1 MAKTYEQIVSE
12 LRKQQYSP
20 VYFLH
25 GEEPYYI
32 DKVSDFIE
40 RYVLDESEKSFD
52 QQVLYGRDLG
62 TTDRNTDISPVIAA
76 ARRYPMMA
84 PYQVIIVKEAQ
95 AIKNWDNF
103 DLYCKQPFEKTI
115 LVICY
120 KGKVDKRLKAFKDVV
135 GGEFAMESAPL
146 RDYQINQWITNYI
159 RDWNQQAKATNQ
171 VQIDEKVVQLLADSI
186 GTDLTRITMELQKLI
201 DGRPEGVNVIG
212 MDLVERNI
220 GISKNYNGF
229 ELQDAFVRKDVV
241 KANRITQ
248 YFAANKKEHA
258 IQKELALVFS
268 FFSNLM
274 VYHYLPDK
282 SPQAVAKDLGVAPF
296 VVKDYAAASRVYS
309 KGKVFAIIG
318 YIRDTDAKSKGFG
331 GVTISEADLWKELIF
346 KILH

>member
-1 MAKTYEQIVSE
+1 MAKTYDQIVSE

-40 RYVLDESEKSFD
+40 KYVLSEEDKAFD
-52 QQVLYGRDLG
+52 QQVFYGRDLP
-62 TTDRNTDISPVIAA
+62 DITPVISA

-84 PYQVIIVKEAQ
+84 PYQVIILKEAQ
-95 AIKNWDNF
+95 ALKKWENF

-115 LVICY
+115 LVVCY
-120 KGKVDKRLKAFKDVV
+120 KGKLDKRLKAFKDLASSDY
-135 GGEFAMESAPL
+135 AMESSPL
-146 RDYQINQWITNYI
+146 RDYQINKWILDYI
-159 RDWNQQAKATNQ
+159 RDWNQRAKTTNQ
-171 VQIDEKVVQLLADSI
+171 VQIDEKVVQILADSI
-186 GTDLTRITMELQKLI
+186 GTDLTRITLELQKLI

-212 MDLVERNI
+212 MDLVERNV
-220 GISKNYNGF
+220 GISKDYNVF
-229 ELQDAFVRKDVV
+229 ELQDAFVRKDVL

-258 IQKELALVFS
+258 IQKELMSVFT

-282 SPQAVAKDLGVAPF
+282 TPQAVARDLGVAPF
-296 VVKDYAAASRVYS
+296 TVKDYAAASRVYS
-309 KGKVFAIIG
+309 KGKVFAVIG
-318 YIRDTDAKSKGFG
+318 YIRETDAKSKGFG
-331 GVTISEADLWKELIF
+331 GAMVSEADLWKELVY